1 MGCGKSSVGRLVAAR
16 LGCAFTDLDE
26 AVEAA
31 QGRSVARIF
40 AKDGEAGF
48 RAAELAALR
57 AVIQAEATV
66 IPSEAEES
74 EISPRASLGRN
85 DKEDA
90 SPRHSG
96 LDPESVTV
104 LALGGG
110 TLTMPEARRLVA
122 EKTRCVY
129 LRASVDVLVR
139 NLSNDCSHEVDSA
152 DCKQSRETTDE
163 NGRHDGARIRPLL
176 EGADDEAAL
185 RRRIEALMAERS
197 ATYEE
202 AADVIIDIDGLSNGQ
217 IADKVVA
224 DKCLTI
230 SYLPKINL

>member
-1 MGCGKSSVGRLVAAR
+1 MGCGKSSVGRLVASR

-40 AKDGEAGF
+40 AEDGEAGF
-48 RAAELAALR
+48 RAAELAALK
-57 AVIQAEATV
+57 
-66 IPSEAEES
+66 
-74 EISPRASLGRN
+74 EILSASGLGMTGY
-85 DKEDA
+85 A
-90 SPRHSG
+90 SGLGMTQPRHSG

-110 TLTMPEARRLVA
+110 TLTMPEARKLVA
-122 EKTRCVY
+122 ERTRCVY
-129 LRASVDVLVR
+129 LRASVDALVR
-139 NLSNDCSHEVDSA
+139 NLSHGKSYEADIADGERSCKTADKDS
-152 DCKQSRETTDE
+152 
-163 NGRHDGARIRPLL
+163 RHDSGRIRPLL

>member
-1 MGCGKSSVGRLVAAR
+1 MILALTGFMGCGKSSVGRLVAAR

-40 AKDGEAGF
+40 AEDGEAGF

-57 AVIQAEATV
+57 AVIQAEAEESEAPAV

-85 DKEDA
+85 DNV
-90 SPRHSG
+90 H
-96 LDPESVTV
+96 V

-110 TLTMPEARRLVA
+110 TLTTPEARKLVA
-122 EKTRCVY
+122 ENTRCIY
-129 LRASVDVLVR
+129 LRASVDTLVE
-139 NLSNDCSHEVDSA
+139 NLTMTGTSS
-152 DCKQSRETTDE
+152 
-163 NGRHDGARIRPLL
+163 RPLL

-185 RRRIEALMAERS
+185 RSRIEAIMAERS
-197 ATYEE
+197 AIYEE
-202 AADVIIDIDGLSNGQ
+202 AADVIIDIDGLSCGQ

-230 SYLPKINL
+230 NYLPKINL

>member
-1 MGCGKSSVGRLVAAR
+1 MGCGKSSVGRLVASR

-40 AKDGEAGF
+40 AEDGEAGF
-48 RAAELAALR
+48 RAAEVAALR
-57 AVIQAEATV
+57 AVIQAEAPV

-110 TLTMPEARRLVA
+110 TLTTAEARKLVA
-122 EKTRCVY
+122 ERARCVY
-129 LRASVDVLVR
+129 LRASVDTLVE
-139 NLSNDCSHEVDSA
+139 NLTMTGTAS
-152 DCKQSRETTDE
+152 
-163 NGRHDGARIRPLL
+163 RPLL
-176 EGADDEAAL
+176 EGADDEASL

-202 AADVIIDIDGLSNGQ
+202 AADVIIDIDGLSTEQ
-217 IADKVVA
+217 IAYKA
-224 DKCLTI
+224 ITTSRRLQ
-230 SYLPKINL
+230 

>member
-40 AKDGEAGF
+40 AEDGEAGF

-57 AVIQAEATV
+57 AVIQAEAEESEAPAV

-85 DKEDA
+85 DNV
-90 SPRHSG
+90 H
-96 LDPESVTV
+96 V

-110 TLTMPEARRLVA
+110 TLTTPEARKLVA
-122 EKTRCVY
+122 ENTRCIY
-129 LRASVDVLVR
+129 LRASVDTLVE
-139 NLSNDCSHEVDSA
+139 NLTMTGTSS
-152 DCKQSRETTDE
+152 
-163 NGRHDGARIRPLL
+163 RPLL

-185 RRRIEALMAERS
+185 RSRIEAIMAERS
-197 ATYEE
+197 AIYEE
-202 AADVIIDIDGLSNGQ
+202 AADVIIDIDGLSCGQ

-230 SYLPKINL
+230 NYLPKINL

>member
-1 MGCGKSSVGRLVAAR
+1 MGCGKSSVGRLVASR

-40 AKDGEAGF
+40 AEDGEAGF
-48 RAAELAALR
+48 RAAEVAALR
-57 AVIQAEATV
+57 AVIQGEAPV

-96 LDPESVTV
+96 LDQESVTV

-110 TLTMPEARRLVA
+110 TLTTAEARKLVA
-122 EKTRCVY
+122 KETRCVY
-129 LRASVDVLVR
+129 LRASVDTLVR
-139 NLSNDCSHEVDSA
+139 NLSCYDSYEA
-152 DCKQSRETTDE
+152 GSED
-163 NGRHDGARIRPLL
+163 GRHDSGRVRPLL
-176 EGADDEAAL
+176 EGADDEASL
-185 RRRIEALMAERS
+185 RSRIETLMAERS

-202 AADVIIDIDGLSNGQ
+202 AADVIIDIDGLSTEQ
-217 IADKVVA
+217 IAYKA
-224 DKCLTI
+224 ITTSRRLQ
-230 SYLPKINL
+230 